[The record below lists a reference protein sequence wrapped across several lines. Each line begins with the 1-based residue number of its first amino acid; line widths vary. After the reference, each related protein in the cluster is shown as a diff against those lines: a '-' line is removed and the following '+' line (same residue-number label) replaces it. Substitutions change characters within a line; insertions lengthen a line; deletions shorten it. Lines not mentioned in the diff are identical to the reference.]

1 VFCDRVKKL
10 GTDDAPIRA
19 IHRDIAW
26 TQIALGFRKTRSP
39 LLTIFC
45 HCGFR
50 AFSSRTA
57 LERGLGNKPSTVL
70 AEDRVPKGLA
80 MLIRSEKF
88 GVRGGAASAV
98 RARAIPAAFLPTLS
112 IGGLLLLIGP

>member
-1 VFCDRVKKL
+1 MFCDRVKKL

-39 LLTIFC
+39 VLTIFW

-50 AFSSRTA
+50 HFSSRTA

-70 AEDRVPKGLA
+70 VEDMVPKGLA
-80 MLIRSEKF
+80 MLIRGEKY
-88 GVRGGAASAV
+88 GVQGGAAKA
-98 RARAIPAAFLPTLS
+98 AGPCAIPAASLPTLRL
-112 IGGLLLLIGP
+112 GGLLLICP